1 MNNINAIQ
9 VKIGGKRRPPAP
21 LPPLPPLPRRLLHTV
36 RRAACRAFEPL
47 PTPLLH
53 TALQPRSEVTS
64 GRAAVGLGRLLLGGG
79 VGCDASRAPAAVL
92 QVLG

>member
-21 LPPLPPLPRRLLHTV
+21 LPPLPPAAFCTRYEEPRAGPSNRS
-36 RRAACRAFEPL
+36 P
-47 PTPLLH
+47 PPLLH